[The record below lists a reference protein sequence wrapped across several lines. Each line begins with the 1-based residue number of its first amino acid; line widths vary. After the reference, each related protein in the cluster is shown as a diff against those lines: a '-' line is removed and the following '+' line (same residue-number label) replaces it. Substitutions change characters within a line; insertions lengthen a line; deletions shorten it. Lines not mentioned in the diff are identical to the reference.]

1 VSSATAAD
9 GREVRHF
16 ELEADRRA
24 KRMFVLIVV
33 GFALLAVFGGIF
45 TAYLLLWDEDPP
57 IAIAPAKPKPP
68 EPVDEFVPPVPW
80 REDAPEIE
88 RRKSTGAKLAET
100 LSDRDLGR
108 GMAALQAAFDDCAR
122 THGAIDAMVVNID
135 FSVGSS
141 GKVEESDARPPFGKT
156 PLGQCVAN
164 VVRTKGSFA
173 RTRIGRRDIRWS
185 VKLRRTSG

>member
-1 VSSATAAD
+1 MSSATAAD

-57 IAIAPAKPKPP
+57 IAIAPAKQKPP

-80 REDAPEIE
+80 REDVPEIKTD
-88 RRKSTGAKLAET
+88 RTVPKLAET
-100 LSDRDLGR
+100 LSDGDLKR
-108 GMAALQAAFDDCAR
+108 GMGRLQAAFDECAR

-135 FSVGSS
+135 FSVGES
-141 GKVEESDARPPFGKT
+141 GKVVESDAPPAVRQDTARP
-156 PLGQCVAN
+156 
-164 VVRTKGSFA
+164 VRG
-173 RTRIGRRDIRWS
+173 
-185 VKLRRTSG
+185 RTSCARRARSPARASADATSAGA